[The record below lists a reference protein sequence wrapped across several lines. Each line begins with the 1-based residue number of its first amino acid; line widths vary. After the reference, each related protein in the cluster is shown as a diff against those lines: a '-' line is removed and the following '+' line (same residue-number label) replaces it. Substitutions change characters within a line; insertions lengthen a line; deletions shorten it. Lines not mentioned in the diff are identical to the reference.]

1 MRERVAKDE
10 GEVEK
15 KLEVGEGGKWV
26 PVDGSDGSAWE
37 EGVLSPATYV
47 LVNSPPFLS
56 ASELP
61 KHHHNYFS
69 LSDEVSQESWSSGQ
83 HR

>member
-56 ASELP
+56 ASKLS
-61 KHHHNYFS
+61 KHHHFS

>member
-37 EGVLSPATYV
+37 EGVLSPATCV
-47 LVNSPPFLS
+47 LVNSPPILS
-56 ASELP
+56 ASKLS
-61 KHHHNYFS
+61 KHHHDYFS